1 MPDDTGRSLAR
12 ILRANL
18 FTLFNG
24 IVGASFLLLLLL
36 GAWQDALFGFFV
48 VTNTLIGVVQE
59 FRAKRT
65 LARFAVLNASR
76 ALVRRDGA
84 DVECAVEDVVLDDLL
99 VLRPGGQ
106 IVADAELVDGSEL
119 EVDESLLTGEAN
131 PVSARVGR
139 ALLSGSTVVAG
150 GGLARVNRVGTDSY
164 SAKITL
170 EAREFSLVR
179 SELRESIARI
189 IRWISLGLIPVGA
202 IVVNGQ
208 MQAAGGWAAAL
219 SSGAWRDAA
228 VAAVA
233 SIIAMV
239 PQGLVFMTSL
249 ALTIGAVR
257 LARRRVLVQELS
269 AVEGLARVDM
279 LCVDKTG
286 TLTEGT
292 LTLDELKPVEHPA
305 PGWQQA
311 LAWFATEPGANTTT
325 QAMAAAVGPPIRDYL
340 PDATVPFSSRYKW
353 SAAYFREGE
362 SPGTW
367 VLGGADVVLGTTVA
381 GAAEMQRQVTR
392 LASAGRRTVVLA
404 HSPYP
409 LTSTVPTVAPALP
422 KGLEPVAV
430 VVLRERVRADA
441 AETIGYFGSQGVQV
455 CVISGDDP
463 LTVGAVAHEIGLPA
477 GLVAVD
483 ARSLPTDPVAL
494 AEVLRTERVFGRVTP
509 QQKKAMVL
517 ALQSLGYTV
526 AMTGDGKRTS
536 TPSLTR

>member
-1 MPDDTGRSLAR
+1 
-12 ILRANL
+12 
-18 FTLFNG
+18 
-24 IVGASFLLLLLL
+24 
-36 GAWQDALFGFFV
+36 
-48 VTNTLIGVVQE
+48 
-59 FRAKRT
+59 
-65 LARFAVLNASR
+65 
-76 ALVRRDGA
+76 
-84 DVECAVEDVVLDDLL
+84 
-99 VLRPGGQ
+99 
-106 IVADAELVDGSEL
+106 
-119 EVDESLLTGEAN
+119 
-131 PVSARVGR
+131 
-139 ALLSGSTVVAG
+139 
-150 GGLARVNRVGTDSY
+150 
-164 SAKITL
+164 
-170 EAREFSLVR
+170 
-179 SELRESIARI
+179 
-189 IRWISLGLIPVGA
+189 
-202 IVVNGQ
+202 

-239 PQGLVFMTSL
+239 LQGLVFMTSL

-286 TLTEGT
+286 TL
-292 LTLDELKPVEHPA
+292 
-305 PGWQQA
+305 
-311 LAWFATEPGANTTT
+311 
-325 QAMAAAVGPPIRDYL
+325 

-362 SPGTW
+362 SPETW
-367 VLGGADVVLGTTVA
+367 VLGGADVVLSGTAA

-404 HSPYP
+404 HSPYL

-477 GLVAVD
+477 GLVAAD

-526 AMTGDGKRTS
+526 AMTGDGVNDTLALKHADLGIAMGSGSAAARAVAQIVLLDGEFALARQLSIVDGISIGLPALVLALLPNERKYRPGFIKRAARFCVPSGLVVAIAVIGVVTYAS
-536 TPSLTR
+536 IGVGATQAVVQTTAVVTLTLSALWILMILARPFTRATTMIVIGAYASLVVVVVLPLTTDFLRLTMPSPELLFVALGASAVASLTLELLHRRATHRPDDRSVDPAGAVLRRTRR